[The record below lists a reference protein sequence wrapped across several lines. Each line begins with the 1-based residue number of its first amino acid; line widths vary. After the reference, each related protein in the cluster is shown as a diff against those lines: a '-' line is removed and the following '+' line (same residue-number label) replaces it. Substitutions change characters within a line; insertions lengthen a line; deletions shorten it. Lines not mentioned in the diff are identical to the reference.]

1 MAVTVRSSPVTKPLL
16 LIPDKLMLAVVRPS
30 YTLSVAVIPEIVKA
44 LGVMVAVVVT

>member
-30 YTLSVAVIPEIVKA
+30 YTLSVAVIPVIVSDF
-44 LGVMVAVVVT
+44 